1 MRGFRTPAAALLLLL
16 GLGLAPGAAPAAAQD
31 ADSNVDR
38 ALQKV
43 EALLSQLRAK
53 SDADPKLVEKL
64 EEVAGDL
71 RKEKEARGG
80 AASSPGAPAMPG
92 GGGGADWIVN
102 ETKKNFTKGTELSED
117 ERTTADS
124 VITEFLTDYKL
135 AKDNEDEKSRKV
147 VREHTEGR
155 IARSFPSKT
164 ANRLKDNLDGI
175 IKMWEW
181 RGGRG
186 R

>member
-1 MRGFRTPAAALLLLL
+1 MRGFRSPTAALLL
-16 GLGLAPGAAPAAAQD
+16 GLGLALGAAPAAAQD
-31 ADSNVDR
+31 ADSNVDK

-43 EALLSQLRAK
+43 EALLSSLRAK
-53 SDADPKLVEKL
+53 PDADPKLVEKL
-64 EEVAGDL
+64 EEVASDL
-71 RKEKEARGG
+71 RREKEARG
-80 AASSPGAPAMPG
+80 AAPSPGGGGAPG
-92 GGGGADWIVN
+92 GGGGADWIVG
-102 ETKKNFTKGTELSED
+102 ETKKNFLRGVELNED
-117 ERTTADS
+117 ERVIADS
-124 VITEFLTDYKL
+124 VITEFLADYKL

-186 R
+186 GR